1 MAAAKGWRF
10 AKLPMT
16 STDACSMQEYR
27 DEAHDEKNAWPD
39 YRGCIGSLRAGCAM
53 IRFELPSSIWRAIVE
68 HMQAALPAEG
78 CGLLAVPTVATAVVR
93 AVRFYPGT
101 NILRSPTRFV
111 MHPREVQ
118 AALDDMERHGWQLGA
133 IVHSHPTSP
142 PSPSPIDLREA
153 YYPDALML
161 IVSLGGDGPLLQAW
175 RLERNGKT
183 FDPVAVPVVVGEAGE
198 M

>member
-1 MAAAKGWRF
+1 MNITM
-10 AKLPMT
+10 KL
-16 STDACSMQEYR
+16 
-27 DEAHDEKNAWPD
+27 
-39 YRGCIGSLRAGCAM
+39 
-53 IRFELPSSIWRAIVE
+53 ELPSSIWRAIVE
-68 HMQAALPAEG
+68 HMRAALPAEG

-101 NILRSPTRFV
+101 NILRSPTRFT

-133 IVHSHPTSP
+133 IVHSHPTSS

-153 YYPDALML
+153 YYPNALMV
-161 IVSLGGDGPLLQAW
+161 IVSLGGDRLMVQAW
-175 RLERNGKT
+175 RLDRNGRT
-183 FDPVAVPVVVGEAGE
+183 FDPVAVPIVVVEVGE